1 MVAIITD
8 QLRKVLVQHL
18 FDENSGLNPGD
29 SDNYYYI
36 TVGRSQSWQPDDA
49 TDISPT
55 PANTERERRKLRYD
69 MQSVIAVDDYSFV
82 IPLHDWSANSVYNQ
96 FNDNVVGQP
105 SVSYYVRTEDNNVYM
120 CIRTGKDEY
129 GTVQVST
136 VKPDH
141 TDTTLPIEDDGYVWK
156 FLYTITTANANR
168 YLTGEYMPVAFIDSA
183 LSTDPTFSQYSVQNA
198 AVAGQIVG
206 YRVTTKG
213 GVYTSAPSVSIQ
225 GNGTGARAK
234 AILNTAGGV
243 EAIEIDDSN
252 GAGNIVTRM
261 GSGYDYANVVISSS
275 SLSSG
280 GTAAKAVPVFAA
292 PSGMGADARDDRRST
307 AIMFNVKP
315 EGSVNN
321 DWIVDNDYRQIG
333 ILRNPTDYGAS
344 TLFTDASGIA
354 QNRMTLTLSPGDG
367 AISYAADIKVTG
379 TNTGAEAWLDY
390 YDDSATL
397 WYHQDENTGFVA
409 FQDGEVI
416 TVEGYTAS
424 TLTISQALVSP
435 DLDKFTGDLLFI
447 DNKSSATTRDADQTE
462 DIKLVIK
469 L

>member
-1 MVAIITD
+1 
-8 QLRKVLVQHL
+8 
-18 FDENSGLNPGD
+18 
-29 SDNYYYI
+29 
-36 TVGRSQSWQPDDA
+36 
-49 TDISPT
+49 
-55 PANTERERRKLRYD
+55 
-69 MQSVIAVDDYSFV
+69 
-82 IPLHDWSANSVYNQ
+82 
-96 FNDNVVGQP
+96 
-105 SVSYYVRTEDNNVYM
+105 
-120 CIRTGKDEY
+120 
-129 GTVQVST
+129 
-136 VKPDH
+136 
-141 TDTTLPIEDDGYVWK
+141 
-156 FLYTITTANANR
+156 
-168 YLTGEYMPVAFIDSA
+168 
-183 LSTDPTFSQYSVQNA
+183 
-198 AVAGQIVG
+198 
-206 YRVTTKG
+206 
-213 GVYTSAPSVSIQ
+213 
-225 GNGTGARAK
+225 
-234 AILNTAGGV
+234 
-243 EAIEIDDSN
+243 
-252 GAGNIVTRM
+252 M

-280 GTAAKAVPVFAA
+280 GTAAKAVPVFAS
-292 PSGMGADARDDRRST
+292 PKGVGADARDDLRST

-354 QNRMTLTLSPGDG
+354 QNRMTLPLSPGDG

-409 FQDGEVI
+409 FEDGEVI